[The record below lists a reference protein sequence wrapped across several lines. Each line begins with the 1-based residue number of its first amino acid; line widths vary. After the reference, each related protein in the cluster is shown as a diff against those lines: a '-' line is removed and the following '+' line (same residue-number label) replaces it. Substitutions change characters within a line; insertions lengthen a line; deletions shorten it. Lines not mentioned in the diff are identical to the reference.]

1 MKSIFILLGFL
12 GCLSGWSQ
20 VSDREIADYHF
31 NQGKFAEAKLYYE
44 RLYNSDQKELV
55 YPNYLKC
62 LVQLKD
68 WDTAEEII
76 KKRAKQKSNDG
87 IAYVEWGSLYLDQGK
102 TEEANEQ
109 FKTAVEKVEP
119 SRAFIIR
126 LANEF
131 NALQQYQWAIQ
142 CYEKGKKKGKDG
154 YLYNYEI
161 ASAKGSLG
169 DLQGMIDAFII
180 LLQEEPHYLT
190 TVETLIARLIKFED
204 NISQSQM
211 LRTSLLKAIQA
222 NPDNVVL
229 SEFMI
234 WYYLQTKNY
243 EGAMQQSIGL
253 DKRLK
258 ENGMRIM
265 EMAQVAVDDDA
276 YDIGAKGYQYV
287 ISKGPAS
294 PYYFTAHI
302 AELNARLKKF
312 ASLPTTIHDWR
323 LLNANFQS
331 TLSLVPHNDDAY
343 PLIERFIQLKGYHW
357 QTADSVSFFIQK
369 DIDFLQNEVSTGLYS
384 NKTKAKLKILLGD
397 LLLAQNSIWEASLLY
412 SQVELDYKEDIV
424 GNEARFKNAKVS
436 FYNGD
441 FGWAQSQ
448 LEALKGSTS
457 KLLAND
463 AIDLSL
469 IITENIQDSIQ
480 EPLEMFARAEL
491 LSVQQLNEQ
500 AIQTLDSLA
509 YLFPAHPLIDESLFL
524 QANMAWEKQE
534 WQKCE
539 KLLQTIIDFHF
550 TEIKYDDA
558 VWKLGQLY
566 EKHLNDSAKAMALYE
581 KILTEQPGS
590 LYVTEARKSYRRLR
604 GDDQPQ

>member
-1 MKSIFILLGFL
+1 MKNVLAILVLLFSL
-12 GCLSGWSQ
+12 PLIAQ

-44 RLYNSDQKELV
+44 RLYNTDQREII

-62 LVQLKD
+62 LTQLKD
-68 WDTAEEII
+68 WETAEDIV

-87 IAYVEWGSLYLDQGK
+87 IAYVQWGALYLEQNRNS
-102 TEEANEQ
+102 EAAEQ
-109 FKTAVEKVEP
+109 FETAIEKVDP

-131 NALQQYQWAIQ
+131 NALQQYEWAIK

-161 ASAKGSLG
+161 ASTKGSLG
-169 DLQGMIDAFII
+169 DLQGMIDAFIV
-180 LLQEEPHYLT
+180 LLLEEPHYLS

-204 NISQSQM
+204 NLEQSKM
-211 LRTSLLKAIQA
+211 LRTSLLKAIQS
-222 NPDNVVL
+222 NPDNTVL

-243 EGAMQQSIGL
+243 DGAMQQSIGL

-276 YDIGAKGYQYV
+276 YDVAALGFQYV

-294 PYYFTAHI
+294 PYYYTAHI

-312 ASLPTTIHDWR
+312 TSVNTNLNDWK
-323 LLNANFQS
+323 LLEKNFQS
-331 TLSLVPHNDDAY
+331 TMELVPHNDDAY
-343 PLIERFIQLKGYHW
+343 SLIDRFIQLKGYHL
-357 QTADSVSFFIQK
+357 QHPDSIRYFIQK
-369 DIDFLQNEVSTGLYS
+369 DIDFLQNEINTGGYS
-384 NKTKAKLKILLGD
+384 SKTKAKLKLLLGD
-397 LLLAQNSIWEASLLY
+397 LFLAQNAIWEASLLF
-412 SQVELDYKEDIV
+412 SQVELDYKEDII

-441 FGWAQSQ
+441 FGWSQSQ

-469 IITENIQDSIQ
+469 LITENIQDSIQ
-480 EPLEMFARAEL
+480 EPLQMYARSEL
-491 LSVQQLNEQ
+491 YSVQQLDEL
-500 AIQTLDSLA
+500 AISSLDSISA
-509 YLFPAHPLIDESLFL
+509 SFPGHPLIDEALYL
-524 QANMAWEKQE
+524 KAMMAWENQDWTKS
-534 WQKCE
+534 E
-539 KLLQTIIDFHF
+539 KILLEIVEFHF

-558 VWKLGQLY
+558 IWKLGQLNERY
-566 EKHLNDSAKAMALYE
+566 LNNPEKAMTYYE

-604 GDDQPQ
+604 GDDQP

>member
-1 MKSIFILLGFL
+1 MRSILFLFGFL
-12 GCLSGWSQ
+12 FSLTILSQ

-44 RLYNSDQKELV
+44 RLYNTDQREII

-62 LVQLKD
+62 LTQLKD
-68 WDTAEEII
+68 WETAEDIV

-87 IAYVEWGSLYLDQGK
+87 IAHVQWGALYLEQNREK
-102 TEEANEQ
+102 EATEQ
-109 FKTAVEKVEP
+109 FEIAIDKVDP

-131 NALQQYQWAIQ
+131 NALQQYQWAIK

-161 ASAKGSLG
+161 ASTKGSLG
-169 DLQGMIDAFII
+169 DLQGMIDAFIV
-180 LLQEEPHYLT
+180 LLLEEPHYLS

-204 NISQSQM
+204 NLEQSKM
-211 LRTSLLKAIQA
+211 LRVTLLKAIQA
-222 NPDNVVL
+222 NPDNSVL

-234 WYYLQTKNY
+234 WYFLQTKNY
-243 EGAMQQSIGL
+243 DGAMQQSIGL

-265 EMAQVAVDDDA
+265 EISQVAVDDDA
-276 YDIGAKGYQYV
+276 FDVAATGFQYV
-287 ISKGPAS
+287 ISKGPAF
-294 PYYFTAHI
+294 PYYYTAHM

-312 ASLPTTIHDWR
+312 ASGETTLKDWK
-323 LLNANFQS
+323 LLEKNFNS
-331 TLSLVPHNDDAY
+331 TLTLVPHNDEAY
-343 PLIERFIQLKGYHW
+343 PLIDRFIQLKGYHF
-357 QTADSVSFFIQK
+357 QHLDSTHFFIQK
-369 DIDFLQNEVSTGLYS
+369 DIDFLQTEINTGAYS
-384 NKTKAKLKILLGD
+384 NKTKAKLKLLLGD
-397 LLLAQNSIWEASLLY
+397 LYLAQNAIWEASLLF
-412 SQVELDYKEDIV
+412 SQVELDYKEDII

-469 IITENIQDSIQ
+469 LITENIQDSIQ
-480 EPLEMFARAEL
+480 EPLQMFARAEL
-491 LSVQQLNEQ
+491 YSVQQLDDL
-500 AIQTLDSLA
+500 AISSLDSIKTTC
-509 YLFPAHPLIDESLFL
+509 PGHPLIDEALFL
-524 QANMAWEKQE
+524 KAMMAWENQE
-534 WQKCE
+534 WSMCE
-539 KLLQTIIDFHF
+539 KFLLEIVEFHF

-558 VWKLGQLY
+558 IWRLGQLN
-566 EKHLNDSAKAMALYE
+566 EKYLNNPEKAMSYYE

-590 LYVTEARKSYRRLR
+590 LYVTEARKCYRRLR
-604 GDDQPQ
+604 GDVQP

>member
-1 MKSIFILLGFL
+1 MKHFLFILGFL
-12 GCLSGWSQ
+12 LSLTLYAQ

-44 RLYNSDQKELV
+44 RLYNSDQREII

-62 LVQLKD
+62 LTQLKD
-68 WDTAEEII
+68 WETAEDIV

-87 IAYVEWGSLYLDQGK
+87 IAYVQWGSLYLEQNRNA
-102 TEEANEQ
+102 EAYEQ
-109 FKTAVEKVEP
+109 FENAIEKVDP

-131 NALQQYQWAIQ
+131 NALQQYEWAIK

-161 ASAKGSLG
+161 ASTKGSLG
-169 DLQGMIDAFII
+169 DLQGMIDAFIV
-180 LLQEEPHYLT
+180 LLIEEPHYLS

-204 NISQSQM
+204 NLEQSKM
-211 LRTSLLKAIQA
+211 LRISLLKAIQS
-222 NPDNVVL
+222 NPDNAVL

-243 EGAMQQSIGL
+243 DGAMNQSIGL

-258 ENGMRIM
+258 ENGIRIM
-265 EMAQVAVDDDA
+265 ELSQVAVDDDA
-276 YDIGAKGYQYV
+276 YDVAAMGYQYV

-294 PYYFTAHI
+294 PYYYTAHM

-312 ASLPTTIHDWR
+312 AFGNTQLSDWK
-323 LLNANFQS
+323 LLEKNFQS
-331 TLSLVPHNDDAY
+331 TMALVPHNDDAF
-343 PLIERFIQLKGYHW
+343 PLIDRFIQIKGYHF
-357 QTADSVSFFIQK
+357 QHPDSTHFFIQK
-369 DIDFLQNEVSTGLYS
+369 DIDFLQNEINTGGYS
-384 NKTKAKLKILLGD
+384 GKTKAKLKLLLGD
-397 LLLAQNSIWEASLLY
+397 LYLAQNAIWEASLLF
-412 SQVELDYKEDIV
+412 SQVELDYKEDII

-441 FGWAQSQ
+441 FGWSQSQ

-469 IITENIQDSIQ
+469 LITENIQDSIQ
-480 EPLEMFARAEL
+480 EPLQMYARAEL
-491 LSVQQLNEQ
+491 YSVQQLDDL
-500 AIQTLDSLA
+500 AISSLDSIGVA
-509 YLFPAHPLIDESLFL
+509 FPGHPLIDEALYLKSM
-524 QANMAWEKQE
+524 MAWENQA
-534 WQKCE
+534 WNQCE
-539 KLLQTIIDFHF
+539 KYLLEIVEFHF

-558 VWKLGQLY
+558 IWKLGQLNERY
-566 EKHLNDSAKAMALYE
+566 LNNPEKAMTYYE

-604 GDDQPQ
+604 GDDQP

>member
-1 MKSIFILLGFL
+1 MKNVLVLLGLLFSL
-12 GCLSGWSQ
+12 PFIAQ
-20 VSDREIADYHF
+20 VSDKEIADYHF

-44 RLYNSDQKELV
+44 RLYNTDQREII

-62 LVQLKD
+62 LTQLKD
-68 WDTAEEII
+68 WETAEDIV

-87 IAYVEWGSLYLDQGK
+87 IAYVQWGALYLEQNRNN
-102 TEEANEQ
+102 EAAEQ
-109 FKTAVEKVEP
+109 FETAIEKVDP

-131 NALQQYQWAIQ
+131 NALQQYEWAIK

-161 ASAKGSLG
+161 ASTKGSLG
-169 DLQGMIDAFII
+169 DLQGMIDAFIV
-180 LLQEEPHYLT
+180 LLLEEPHYLS

-204 NISQSQM
+204 NLEQSKM
-211 LRTSLLKAIQA
+211 LRTSLLKAIQT
-222 NPDNVVL
+222 NPDNAVL

-243 EGAMQQSIGL
+243 DGAMQQSIGL

-265 EMAQVAVDDDA
+265 EMAQVSVDDDA
-276 YDIGAKGYQYV
+276 YDVAALGFQYV

-294 PYYFTAHI
+294 PYYYTAHI

-312 ASLPTTIHDWR
+312 ASVNTNLYDWK
-323 LLNANFQS
+323 LLEKNFQS
-331 TLSLVPHNDDAY
+331 TMELVPHNDDAY
-343 PLIERFIQLKGYHW
+343 SLIDRFIQLKGYHL
-357 QTADSVSFFIQK
+357 QHPDSIRYFIQK
-369 DIDFLQNEVSTGLYS
+369 DIDFLQNEINTGGYS
-384 NKTKAKLKILLGD
+384 NKTKAKLKLLLGD
-397 LLLAQNSIWEASLLY
+397 LFLAQNAIWEASLLF
-412 SQVELDYKEDIV
+412 SQVELDYKEDII

-441 FGWAQSQ
+441 FGWSQSQ

-469 IITENIQDSIQ
+469 LITENIQDSIQ
-480 EPLEMFARAEL
+480 EPLQMYARAEL
-491 LSVQQLNEQ
+491 YSVQQLDEL
-500 AIQTLDSLA
+500 AISSLDSISA
-509 YLFPAHPLIDESLFL
+509 SFPGHPLIDEALYL
-524 QANMAWEKQE
+524 EAMIAWENQDLTKSE
-534 WQKCE
+534 E
-539 KLLQTIIDFHF
+539 ILLEIIEFHF
-550 TEIKYDDA
+550 IEIKYDDA
-558 VWKLGQLY
+558 IWKLGQLN
-566 EKHLNDSAKAMALYE
+566 EKYLNNPEKAMGYYE

-604 GDDQPQ
+604 GDDQP

>member
-1 MKSIFILLGFL
+1 MKNFAIILGFL
-12 GCLSGWSQ
+12 FSISGFAQ
-20 VSDREIADYHF
+20 VSDKEIADYHF

-44 RLYNSDQKELV
+44 RLYNSDQRELV

-62 LVQLKD
+62 LTQLKD
-68 WDTAEEII
+68 WEMAEEIV

-87 IAYVEWGSLYLDQGK
+87 IAYVQWGALYLEQNR
-102 TEEANEQ
+102 TAEAEEQ
-109 FKTAVEKVEP
+109 FENAIEKVDP

-131 NALQQYQWAIQ
+131 NALQQYSWAIK

-169 DLQGMIDAFII
+169 DLQGMIDAFVI
-180 LLQEEPHYLT
+180 LLLEEPHYLS

-204 NISQSQM
+204 NLEQSQM

-222 NPDNVVL
+222 HPDNTVL

-234 WYYLQTKNY
+234 WYYLQTKNH

-258 ENGMRIM
+258 ENGIRIM

-276 YDIGAKGYQYV
+276 YDVAAQGFQYV

-294 PYYFTAHI
+294 PYYYSAHI

-312 ASLPTTIHDWR
+312 ANQNTSKNDW
-323 LLNANFQS
+323 LLLEKNFQS
-331 TLSLVPHNDDAY
+331 TMALVPHNDDAY
-343 PLIERFIQLKGYHW
+343 ALIERLIQLKGYHF
-357 QTADSVSFFIQK
+357 QQPDSVDFYIQK
-369 DIDFLQNEVSTGLYS
+369 DIDFLQTEINTGAYS
-384 NKTKAKLKILLGD
+384 NKTKAKLKLLLGD
-397 LLLAQNSIWEASLLY
+397 LYLAQNAIWEASLLY
-412 SQVELDYKEDIV
+412 SQVELDYKEDII

-469 IITENIQDSIQ
+469 LITENIQDSIQ
-480 EPLEMFARAEL
+480 EPLQMYARAEL
-491 LSVQQLNEQ
+491 YSVQQLEVLATQ
-500 AIQTLDSLA
+500 SLDSISSS
-509 YLFPAHPLIDESLFL
+509 FPGHPLIDESLYL
-524 QANMAWEKQE
+524 QAMIAWENQD
-534 WQKCE
+534 WSRSE
-539 KLLQTIIDFHF
+539 KLLLEIVELHF

-558 VWKLGQLY
+558 IWKLGQLN
-566 EKHLNDSAKAMALYE
+566 EKYLNNTEKAMTYYE

-604 GDDQPQ
+604 GDDQP

>member
-1 MKSIFILLGFL
+1 MKNVLVLLGLLFSL
-12 GCLSGWSQ
+12 PFIAQ

-44 RLYNSDQKELV
+44 RLYNTDQREII

-62 LVQLKD
+62 LTQLKD
-68 WDTAEEII
+68 WETAEEIV

-87 IAYVEWGSLYLDQGK
+87 IAYVQWGALYLEQNRNN
-102 TEEANEQ
+102 EAAEQ
-109 FKTAVEKVEP
+109 FETAIEKVDP

-131 NALQQYQWAIQ
+131 NTLQQYEWAIK

-161 ASAKGSLG
+161 ASTKGSLG
-169 DLQGMIDAFII
+169 DLQGMIDAFIV
-180 LLQEEPHYLT
+180 LLLEEPHYLS

-204 NISQSQM
+204 NLEQSKM
-211 LRTSLLKAIQA
+211 LRTSLLKAIQT
-222 NPDNVVL
+222 NPDNAVL

-243 EGAMQQSIGL
+243 DGAMQQTIGL

-276 YDIGAKGYQYV
+276 YDVAAMGFQYV

-294 PYYFTAHI
+294 PYYYTAHI

-312 ASLPTTIHDWR
+312 ASVNTNLNDWK
-323 LLNANFQS
+323 LLEKNFQS
-331 TLSLVPHNDDAY
+331 TMELVPHNDDAY
-343 PLIERFIQLKGYHW
+343 ALIDRFIQLKGYHL
-357 QTADSVSFFIQK
+357 QHPDSIRYYIQK
-369 DIDFLQNEVSTGLYS
+369 DIDFLQNEINTGGYS
-384 NKTKAKLKILLGD
+384 NKTKAKLKLLLGD
-397 LLLAQNSIWEASLLY
+397 LLLAQNAIWESSLLF
-412 SQVELDYKEDIV
+412 SQVELDYKEDII

-441 FGWAQSQ
+441 FGWSQSQ

-469 IITENIQDSIQ
+469 LITENIQDSIQ
-480 EPLEMFARAEL
+480 EPLQMYARAEL
-491 LSVQQLNEQ
+491 YSVQQLDEL
-500 AIQTLDSLA
+500 AISSLDSISA
-509 YLFPAHPLIDESLFL
+509 SFPGHPLIDEALYL
-524 QANMAWEKQE
+524 KALMAWENQD
-534 WQKCE
+534 WTKCE
-539 KLLQTIIDFHF
+539 KILLEIVEFHF

-558 VWKLGQLY
+558 IWKLGQLN
-566 EKHLNDSAKAMALYE
+566 EKYLNNPEKAMAYYE

-590 LYVTEARKSYRRLR
+590 LYVTEARKCYRRLR
-604 GDDQPQ
+604 GDDQT

>member
-1 MKSIFILLGFL
+1 MKNVLALLGLLFSL
-12 GCLSGWSQ
+12 PLIAQ

-44 RLYNSDQKELV
+44 RLYNTDQREII

-62 LVQLKD
+62 LTQLKD
-68 WDTAEEII
+68 WETAEDIV

-87 IAYVEWGSLYLDQGK
+87 IAYVQWGALYLEQNRNN
-102 TEEANEQ
+102 EAAEQ
-109 FKTAVEKVEP
+109 FETAIEKVDP

-131 NALQQYQWAIQ
+131 NTLQQYEWAIK

-161 ASAKGSLG
+161 ASTKGSLG
-169 DLQGMIDAFII
+169 DLQGMIDAFIV
-180 LLQEEPHYLT
+180 LLLEEPHYLS

-204 NISQSQM
+204 NLEQSKM
-211 LRTSLLKAIQA
+211 LRISLLKAIQT
-222 NPDNVVL
+222 NPDNAVL

-243 EGAMQQSIGL
+243 DGAMQQSIGL

-276 YDIGAKGYQYV
+276 YDVAALGFQYV

-294 PYYFTAHI
+294 PYYYTAHI

-312 ASLPTTIHDWR
+312 ASVNTNLNDWK
-323 LLNANFQS
+323 LLEKNFQS
-331 TLSLVPHNDDAY
+331 TLELVPHNDDAY
-343 PLIERFIQLKGYHW
+343 SLIDRFIQLKGYHL
-357 QTADSVSFFIQK
+357 QHPDSIRYYIQK
-369 DIDFLQNEVSTGLYS
+369 DIDFLQNEINTGGYS
-384 NKTKAKLKILLGD
+384 NKTKAKLKLLLGD
-397 LLLAQNSIWEASLLY
+397 LLLAQNAIWESSLLF
-412 SQVELDYKEDIV
+412 SQVELDYKEDII

-441 FGWAQSQ
+441 FGWSQSQ

-469 IITENIQDSIQ
+469 LITENIQDSIQ
-480 EPLEMFARAEL
+480 EPLQMYARAEL
-491 LSVQQLNEQ
+491 YSVQQLDEL
-500 AIQTLDSLA
+500 AISSLDSISA
-509 YLFPAHPLIDESLFL
+509 SFPGHPLIDEALYL
-524 QANMAWEKQE
+524 KALMAWENQD
-534 WQKCE
+534 WTKCE
-539 KLLQTIIDFHF
+539 KILLEIVEFHF

-558 VWKLGQLY
+558 IWKLGQLN
-566 EKHLNDSAKAMALYE
+566 EKYINNPEKAMAYYE

-604 GDDQPQ
+604 GDDQP